1 MFTCRNAIFRFP
13 KKTGEVY
20 RVIKISR
27 YKKVDV
33 FSCAFHD
40 AIKKIFI
47 FAPNFVKSNRLLN

>member
-20 RVIKISR
+20 RVIKISCCEKSGR
-27 YKKVDV
+27 S
-33 FSCAFHD
+33 FLCAFHD

-47 FAPNFVKSNRLLN
+47 FAANFVKKVTIC